1 MTIKLT
7 LYSVEGSGNCL
18 KVRMLL
24 GFLNIAYETVT
35 PSLKPASEDLLAV
48 NPLGQVPVLVIN
60 DEGKEDVIRD
70 SNAILVYL
78 ALREKSTW
86 FPVED
91 AIQIAKIQ
99 TWLSYGTSEVNHSL
113 LWVRIKNKFSWQ
125 IPVSYEEA
133 LERARTVLTFIDSA
147 LGQSETPFLTGD
159 EPNVADLSVFPY
171 VFLAES
177 SSDGVLKLADY
188 PHVSAWTS
196 RIVALPGLC
205 ALPPW

>member
-1 MTIKLT
+1 MTVKLT

-78 ALREKSTW
+78 ALRENSTW

-133 LERARTVLTFIDSA
+133 LERARTVLTFIDRA

-159 EPNVADLSVFPY
+159 EPNVADLSVFAY

>member
-1 MTIKLT
+1 MTVKLT

-133 LERARTVLTFIDSA
+133 LERARTVLKFIDSA